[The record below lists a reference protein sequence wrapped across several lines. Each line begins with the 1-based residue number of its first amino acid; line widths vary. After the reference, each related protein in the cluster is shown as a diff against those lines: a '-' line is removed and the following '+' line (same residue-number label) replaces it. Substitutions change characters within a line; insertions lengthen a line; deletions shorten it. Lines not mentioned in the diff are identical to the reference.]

1 MEVENGPKMKGNEQ
15 ISETSP
21 FCHIHESGDE
31 GATPFPVPVCRSCCQ
46 AEADK
51 KRRKEEE
58 HRLQLQREEEARRA
72 RLEEERLLE
81 SMKFLGS
88 IFQNLGS

>member
-1 MEVENGPKMKGNEQ
+1 MKGNEQ
-15 ISETSP
+15 ISETSH
-21 FCHIHESGDE
+21 F
-31 GATPFPVPVCRSCCQ
+31 ATSMILGRKALHLPRPHGRRSCCQ

-88 IFQNLGS
+88 INTSTLGS